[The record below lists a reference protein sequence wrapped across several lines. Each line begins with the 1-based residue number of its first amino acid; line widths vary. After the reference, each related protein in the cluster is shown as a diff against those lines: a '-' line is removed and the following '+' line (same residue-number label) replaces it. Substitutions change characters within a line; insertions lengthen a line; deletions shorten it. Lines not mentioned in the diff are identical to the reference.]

1 MAARKK
7 TTKPATNVPKA
18 QLIREWFDA
27 NPQGTAVECVKA
39 LADQGVEVGSAH
51 CQQILS
57 KRKAGK
63 KIDVDTIKLAAEF
76 VSTHGDIDAAISA
89 IDAVGDFIKSC
100 GSPEKA
106 KAALETYQAVAAVL
120 N

>member
-39 LADQGVEVGSAH
+39 LADQGVEVVRSLPANPEQAESWQEDRRH
-51 CQQILS
+51 HQ
-57 KRKAGK
+57 AG
-63 KIDVDTIKLAAEF
+63 
-76 VSTHGDIDAAISA
+76 
-89 IDAVGDFIKSC
+89 C
-100 GSPEKA
+100 
-106 KAALETYQAVAAVL
+106 
-120 N
+120 

>member
-1 MAARKK
+1 M
-7 TTKPATNVPKA
+7 
-18 QLIREWFDA
+18 
-27 NPQGTAVECVKA
+27 
-39 LADQGVEVGSAH
+39 SAH

-63 KIDVDTIKLAAEF
+63 KIDDTIKLAAEF